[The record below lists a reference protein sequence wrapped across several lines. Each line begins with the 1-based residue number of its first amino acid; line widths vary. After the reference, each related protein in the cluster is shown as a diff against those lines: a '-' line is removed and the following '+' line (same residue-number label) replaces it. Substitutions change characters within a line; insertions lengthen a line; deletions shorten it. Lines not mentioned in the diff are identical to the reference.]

1 MATQEFKVTT
11 DQFRTVS
18 APNNISRQ
26 RNEKQYF
33 LLVNFADLPS
43 DFPTEVNP
51 RAQKMHTKVAVSLIN
66 GVTNNESDFYLN
78 NRGIVLSAKSIS
90 YNPKSKSATIDLGDG
105 SVEDNNTYGVIDGGH
120 TYRAIIENRDE
131 VIDLQKKYVRLE
143 VITGVENLTA
153 LNSARN
159 SSVSVSE
166 QALANLAGKA
176 DFIKNDLKGSI
187 LDGKVSFKDNENLP
201 VEAIDL
207 VRLMFVMNIEEFGE
221 DSAPTS
227 GYSTKTG
234 TFKRFEKSIDTAKKN
249 NTPSIYLALSKKLP
263 ELVELYEH
271 IEQELPQYYSAYKKN
286 NGQKITKFGRVTGVT
301 PNTKKDQFSTFT
313 NTPITY
319 SISSGYIYPI
329 FASLRALLKYDI
341 STNSLDWAVSDPE
354 KFLDG
359 IGYKLAE
366 TAFESNDN
374 NPNKT
379 GKDPQVYKTTYATV
393 ELSMLKELSRHN

>member
-1 MATQEFKVTT
+1 
-11 DQFRTVS
+11 
-18 APNNISRQ
+18 
-26 RNEKQYF
+26 
-33 LLVNFADLPS
+33 
-43 DFPTEVNP
+43 
-51 RAQKMHTKVAVSLIN
+51 
-66 GVTNNESDFYLN
+66 
-78 NRGIVLSAKSIS
+78 
-90 YNPKSKSATIDLGDG
+90 
-105 SVEDNNTYGVIDGGH
+105 
-120 TYRAIIENRDE
+120 
-131 VIDLQKKYVRLE
+131 
-143 VITGVENLTA
+143 
-153 LNSARN
+153 
-159 SSVSVSE
+159 
-166 QALANLAGKA
+166 
-176 DFIKNDLKGSI
+176 
-187 LDGKVSFKDNENLP
+187 
-201 VEAIDL
+201 
-207 VRLMFVMNIEEFGE
+207 MNIEEFGE